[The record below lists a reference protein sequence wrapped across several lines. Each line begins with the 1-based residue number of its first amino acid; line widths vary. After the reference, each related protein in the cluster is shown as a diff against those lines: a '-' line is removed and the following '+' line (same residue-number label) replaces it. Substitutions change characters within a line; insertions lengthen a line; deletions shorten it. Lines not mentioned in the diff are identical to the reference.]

1 MTASKAQG
9 RHTQQGSAVLEALRS
24 GEGFRSA
31 QEIHRLISE
40 SGLTIGLATVYRR
53 LQSLAE
59 EGLVDALPS
68 PQGVVLYRECSSPG
82 HHHHLICKSCGTA
95 VEVEVPGLEEWS
107 AQTAEAEGF
116 VDITHTVEIFG
127 VCTNCQTKFS
137 QS

>member
-1 MTASKAQG
+1 MTAIRNQG

-40 SGLTIGLATVYRR
+40 SGLNIGLATVYRR

-95 VEVEVPGLEEWS
+95 VEVEVPGLEEWA
-107 AQTAEAEGF
+107 AQMAVTEGF

-127 VCTNCQTKFS
+127 VCVSCQSKFS
-137 QS
+137 QA